1 MKLRIGL
8 SPCPNDTF
16 LFHALLHGLVPTPG
30 VTWEPVMEDVEA
42 LNARMLA
49 GELPVTKASFAAFA
63 AARDR
68 YACCRTG
75 AALGRGNGPL
85 VVSKRKLAPAELG
98 PLKVLLPGLHTTAA
112 LLLRVFHPEITDTPQ
127 VRYDRLLDAVLREE
141 ADAAVIIHELRFTYA
156 ERGLHAVEDLG
167 KRWESMTH
175 LPCPLGG
182 IFVRRDVEPALAKR
196 IEGWIGASLA
206 HARAHPEAS
215 RDFVRA
221 HAQEIEAATT
231 TRHIELYV
239 NEFSAALGRE
249 GEEAI
254 RRLLLLAEKTGSV
267 PKSRKETFVG
277 GK

>member
-16 LFHALLHGLVPTPG
+16 LFHALLAGLVPTPG

-63 AARDR
+63 QTRDT
-68 YACCRTG
+68 YACSRTG

-85 VVSKRKLAPAELG
+85 IVSKRPLAAAELG
-98 PLKVLLPGLHTTAA
+98 PLKVLIPGEHTTAA
-112 LLLRVFHPEITDTPQ
+112 LLLRVFHPEITDTPTA
-127 VRYDRLLDAVLREE
+127 RYDRLLDLVLREE

-156 ERGLHAVEDLG
+156 QRGLHAIEDLG
-167 KRWESMTH
+167 SRWETMTK

-182 IFVRRDVEPALAKR
+182 IFIRRDVEPALAKR
-196 IEGWIGASLA
+196 IETWIGASLA
-206 HARAHPEAS
+206 YARAHPEAS
-215 RDFVRA
+215 REFIRA
-221 HAQEIEAATT
+221 NAQEIETGTT
-231 TRHIELYV
+231 QRHIDLYV
-239 NEFSAALGRE
+239 NEFSAALGKQ

-254 RRLLLLAEKTGSV
+254 RRLMLIAEKTGAA